1 MMPFLDCVPAA
12 ILVLI
17 LSSGTI
23 AFICC
28 IWRAV
33 QNIYRE
39 LKSKYGVSA
48 DINIEEIEDNDMNAI
63 RFKEIAEN
71 EKS

>member
-1 MMPFLDCVPAA
+1 MPFLDCVPAA
-12 ILVLI
+12 ILVLT
-17 LSSGTI
+17 LSSGAI

-28 IWRAV
+28 IWRV
-33 QNIYRE
+33 GQLFYRE

-71 EKS
+71 ERS

>member
-1 MMPFLDCVPAA
+1 M
-12 ILVLI
+12 
-17 LSSGTI
+17 
-23 AFICC
+23 
-28 IWRAV
+28 V
-33 QNIYRE
+33 QIFYRE